1 MDESSIDSET
11 QITSFE
17 DTWHWK
23 AAEKRD
29 AIKLHVCL
37 THQLKLSPR
46 YKKRLEG
53 KIA

>member
-1 MDESSIDSET
+1 VLLKDESGIDSET

-29 AIKLHVCL
+29 AIKTSWLL
-37 THQLKLSPR
+37 DTSA
-46 YKKRLEG
+46 
-53 KIA
+53 KIISTL